1 MGFTEYRIALFA
13 AYVAV
18 IVWKYSR
25 HTEGDLWLYLIGF
38 FGLRFVLWLAE
49 QGYWRWSERR
59 AVRAMRSLDPA
70 RQRALIS
77 KMWLSIDRK
86 FYHKRLAAEG
96 APERAGAV
104 ERFPFGAT
112 DLRENAML
120 FWLTAFSNSAVLVVL
135 FVFRALPRWSAW
147 LLWAVAIGLMLLLAW
162 LRRRE
167 RHLRT
172 VLEISPF
179 AISEE
184 AEDGTRRTI
193 QWSEPLILWNRPR
206 LGRAQLH
213 VAGRADYI
221 AIDYSRLAFERIA
234 NLVIDHG
241 GFPREVGSAA

>member
-18 IVWKYSR
+18 IVWKYNR
-25 HTEGDLWLYLIGF
+25 HTEGDLWVYIIGF
-38 FGLRFVLWLAE
+38 FGLRFLLWLGE
-49 QGYWRWSERR
+49 RGYWRWSERH

-70 RQRALIS
+70 RQQALIS

-86 FYHKRLAAEG
+86 FYRERLAAEG

-104 ERFPFGAT
+104 ERFPFGAS
-112 DLRENAML
+112 DLRENVVL
-120 FWLTAFSNSAVLVVL
+120 FWLAAFSTSGVLVVL
-135 FVFRALPRWSAW
+135 FVLHDLPRWSVW
-147 LLWAVAIGLMLLLAW
+147 LLWAVAVGLMLLLAW

-167 RHLRT
+167 SHLGT

-213 VAGRADYI
+213 VAGRADFI
-221 AIDYSRLAFERIA
+221 ALDYNRLAFERIA
-234 NLVIDHG
+234 NLVIEYGD
-241 GFPREVGSAA
+241 FPREVGSAA